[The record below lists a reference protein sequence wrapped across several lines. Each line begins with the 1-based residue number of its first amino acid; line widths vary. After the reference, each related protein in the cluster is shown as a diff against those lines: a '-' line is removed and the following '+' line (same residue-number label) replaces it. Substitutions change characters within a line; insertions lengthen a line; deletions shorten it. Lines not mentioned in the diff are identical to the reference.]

1 MKEKD
6 LIRFMDRMIEERKAE
21 YALGT
26 AHIYQASRNA
36 LSAFLKAHDI
46 PFKRVRPE
54 LLKQFERF
62 LRRRGNSWN
71 TVSTYMRALRA
82 GYNRGVKGR
91 PGYVTGL
98 FDKVYTGTRSDVKRA
113 VDARTVGRM
122 IRMSGCPD
130 ESASAK
136 AVDWFVLMF
145 MLRGIPFVDLAHLRR
160 SNLDKGVLTYCRHK
174 TGQEVSIS
182 VPREA
187 MEIINRRMVENC
199 HPSYLLPI
207 LGQPRTRKRHT
218 KKALTPYQ
226 EYQYALRNLN
236 RRLERVSVDLRLG
249 GRLSSYTARH
259 TWATIAFHQETPVG
273 VISRGLGHSS
283 VKVTETYLKP
293 FGDREVDRT
302 NRKILNY
309 VLSAV

>member
-1 MKEKD
+1 MMFCSSCCSSSNCSGGILLWNSGSILSWLSFTSVLLSGHFRFTDNGLNVVVKPISC
-6 LIRFMDRMIEERKAE
+6 LAIRADILDELPGVGSAEMD
-21 YALGT
+21 ALCV
-26 AHIYQASRNA
+26 QKCP
-36 LSAFLKAHDI
+36 SADGA
-46 PFKRVRPE
+46 
-54 LLKQFERF
+54 
-62 LRRRGNSWN
+62 
-71 TVSTYMRALRA
+71 
-82 GYNRGVKGR
+82 
-91 PGYVTGL
+91 
-98 FDKVYTGTRSDVKRA
+98 
-113 VDARTVGRM
+113 
-122 IRMSGCPD
+122 
-130 ESASAK
+130 
-136 AVDWFVLMF
+136 
-145 MLRGIPFVDLAHLRR
+145 PFVDLAHLRR

-309 VLSAV
+309 VLNAV

>member
-82 GYNRGVKGR
+82 GYNRGMKGR

-293 FGDREVDRT
+293 FGDKEVDRT

-309 VLSAV
+309 VLNAV

>member
-1 MKEKD
+1 MNETLTVFMISEIERLKEEGREPALRIYHNMLRTLRESAGK
-6 LIRFMDRMIEERKAE
+6 EEIGFEEVSPVFLDKYE
-21 YALGT
+21 HWLLG
-26 AHIYQASRNA
+26 
-36 LSAFLKAHDI
+36 
-46 PFKRVRPE
+46 KR
-54 LLKQFERF
+54 L
-62 LRRRGNSWN
+62 SWN

-82 GYNRGVKGR
+82 GYNRGMKGR

-113 VDARTVGRM
+113 VSPGTVGRM
-122 IRMSGCPD
+122 IRMAGHPDGDASG
-130 ESASAK
+130 K

-160 SNLDKGVLTYCRHK
+160 NNLDKGVLTYCRHK
-174 TGQEVSIS
+174 TGQEVTIT
-182 VPREA
+182 VPHEA
-187 MEIINRRMVENC
+187 MEIINRRMAENC

-218 KKALTPYQ
+218 KKNPTPYQ
-226 EYQYALRNLN
+226 EYQCALRNLN
-236 RRLERVSVDLRLG
+236 RQLERVSVELKLG

-259 TWATIAFHQETPVG
+259 TWATVAFHQETPVG
-273 VISRGLGHSS
+273 VISRALGHSS

-302 NRKILNY
+302 NRKIIRY
-309 VLSAV
+309 VLNAV

>member
-1 MKEKD
+1 M
-6 LIRFMDRMIEERKAE
+6 
-21 YALGT
+21 
-26 AHIYQASRNA
+26 
-36 LSAFLKAHDI
+36 
-46 PFKRVRPE
+46 
-54 LLKQFERF
+54 
-62 LRRRGNSWN
+62 
-71 TVSTYMRALRA
+71 
-82 GYNRGVKGR
+82 KGR

-174 TGQEVSIS
+174 TGQEVSIT

-187 MEIINRRMVENC
+187 MDIINRRMAEND

-207 LGQPRTRKRHT
+207 LGQPRTGKRRQE
-218 KKALTPYQ
+218 KVLTPYQ
-226 EYQYALRNLN
+226 EYQCELRNLN

-293 FGDREVDRT
+293 FGDKEVDRT

-309 VLSAV
+309 VLNAV

>member
-1 MKEKD
+1 MKKESFTSFMKQVAVD
-6 LIRFMDRMIEERKAE
+6 LQQSGN
-21 YALGT
+21 LGT
-26 AHIYQASRNA
+26 AHVYRSSLNA
-36 LSAFLKAHDI
+36 ILTFQGSGCLSFPEITPEWLKH
-46 PFKRVRPE
+46 
-54 LLKQFERF
+54 FEGS
-62 LRRRGNSWN
+62 LRARGCSWN

-82 GYNRGVKGR
+82 GYNRGMKGR

-293 FGDREVDRT
+293 FGDKEVDRT

-309 VLSAV
+309 VLNAV

>member
-82 GYNRGVKGR
+82 GYNRGMKGR

-145 MLRGIPFVDLAHLRR
+145 MLRGIPFLDLAHLRR

-236 RRLERVSVDLRLG
+236 RRLERVSVNLRLG

-309 VLSAV
+309 VLNAV

>member
-1 MKEKD
+1 
-6 LIRFMDRMIEERKAE
+6 
-21 YALGT
+21 
-26 AHIYQASRNA
+26 
-36 LSAFLKAHDI
+36 
-46 PFKRVRPE
+46 
-54 LLKQFERF
+54 
-62 LRRRGNSWN
+62 
-71 TVSTYMRALRA
+71 MRALRA
-82 GYNRGVKGR
+82 GYNRGMKGR

-174 TGQEVSIS
+174 TGQEVSIT

-187 MEIINRRMVENC
+187 MDIINRRMAEND

-207 LGQPRTRKRHT
+207 LGQPRTGQRRQEKV
-218 KKALTPYQ
+218 LTPYQ
-226 EYQYALRNLN
+226 EYQCELRNLN

>member
-1 MKEKD
+1 MNKMNETLTVFMISEIERLREEGREPARRIYHNMLRTLRESAGKEE
-6 LIRFMDRMIEERKAE
+6 IGFEEVTPVF
-21 YALGT
+21 LGKYE
-26 AHIYQASRNA
+26 HW
-36 LSAFLKAHDI
+36 LLG
-46 PFKRVRPE
+46 KR
-54 LLKQFERF
+54 L
-62 LRRRGNSWN
+62 SWN

-82 GYNRGVKGR
+82 GYNRGMKGR

-199 HPSYLLPI
+199 HPRYLLPI

-249 GRLSSYTARH
+249 GRLSSY
-259 TWATIAFHQETPVG
+259 IAKHNAFA
-273 VISRGLGHSS
+273 I
-283 VKVTETYLKP
+283 
-293 FGDREVDRT
+293 
-302 NRKILNY
+302 
-309 VLSAV
+309 

>member
-82 GYNRGVKGR
+82 GYNRGMKGR

-218 KKALTPYQ
+218 KKVLTPYQ

-309 VLSAV
+309 VLNAV

>member
-82 GYNRGVKGR
+82 GYNRGMKGR

-309 VLSAV
+309 VLNAV

>member
-82 GYNRGVKGR
+82 GYNRGMKGR

-293 FGDREVDRT
+293 FGDKEVDRT

>member
-1 MKEKD
+1 MNETLTVFMISEIERLREEGREPARRIYHNMLRTLRESAGKE
-6 LIRFMDRMIEERKAE
+6 IGFEEVTPVF
-21 YALGT
+21 LGKYE
-26 AHIYQASRNA
+26 HW
-36 LSAFLKAHDI
+36 LLG
-46 PFKRVRPE
+46 KR
-54 LLKQFERF
+54 L
-62 LRRRGNSWN
+62 SWN

-82 GYNRGVKGR
+82 GYNRGMKGR

-199 HPSYLLPI
+199 HPRYLLPI

-249 GRLSSYTARH
+249 GRLSSYTAKHH
-259 TWATIAFHQETPVG
+259 T
-273 VISRGLGHSS
+273 IS
-283 VKVTETYLKP
+283 
-293 FGDREVDRT
+293 
-302 NRKILNY
+302 I
-309 VLSAV
+309 